1 MVLFIHSAR
10 IDAMSSLLG
19 RESCFSPMA
28 KTAGNM
34 VVDQSA
40 RLHKGVTDSRTDKL
54 ETAFF
59 NALASASDAGAEVG
73 GSSSVLAAR
82 AICGWPSTNDQT
94 NRRKTPPFCSIASRA
109 GVTDNGLNFTAMS
122 YDARVLQQ
130 AFNLLLHSCDAYR
143 VKLMKTGAVVLLLST
158 VIRDKPACWTFKTDH
173 FKQLAIGFR
182 YAPLVIM
189 IGNIKGPG

>member
-10 IDAMSSLLG
+10 IDAMSSLWDL
-19 RESCFSPMA
+19 RIMFFSRMA

-59 NALASASDAGAEVG
+59 NALASASDAGVEVG
-73 GSSSVLAAR
+73 ILSRLAAR
-82 AICGWPSTNDQT
+82 VICGWPSTNDQT
-94 NRRKTPPFCSIASRA
+94 KSAKDSPFCSIASRA

-130 AFNLLLHSCDAYR
+130 AFNLLLLHSCDAYR
-143 VKLMKTGAVVLLLST
+143 VKLMKTGAVVLPLFKHGD
-158 VIRDKPACWTFKTDH
+158 RDKPAC
-173 FKQLAIGFR
+173 
-182 YAPLVIM
+182 
-189 IGNIKGPG
+189 